1 MVNQLIDTIMQRV
14 KDQYPGIGIPAGLRA
29 VITSAAESGKTYL
42 TECIIH
48 CESPEEVAGDYE
60 CKIEKKC
67 YLYAVKLLGNNGSEL
82 TQYPEL
88 IEIESRQQLEVGSIV
103 QVVFLGNELEAAIVG
118 G

>member
-1 MVNQLIDTIMQRV
+1 MINQLVETITQRV

-42 TECIIH
+42 TECTIY
-48 CESPEEVAGDYE
+48 CESPEEAAGTYE
-60 CKIEKKC
+60 CKIERKC
-67 YLYAVKLLGNNGSEL
+67 YLYAVKLLGNDGGEL
-82 TQYPEL
+82 PQYPEL